1 MVYYIYLSR
10 KELVVMK
17 KARTASLV
25 LCIIAAA
32 IISLCMNLAGGFAL
46 AFMVESSSDI
56 FRKCGT
62 ALMVSSAFLIAGTVV
77 ACFKRVWVPL
87 VLNIIGTACYIYT
100 VSEIYAIPNSLRPKT
115 DTEPLAER
123 HLLTVIVTVLLFALT
138 VFNYLDEKNVKKRNE
153 KRRLKEEALN
163 KKLSDDEK
171 LL

>member
-1 MVYYIYLSR
+1 
-10 KELVVMK
+10 MK
-17 KARTASLV
+17 KVRTVTAV
-25 LCIIAAA
+25 LCIAAA
-32 IISLCMNLAGGFAL
+32 TVISLFINTAGGYAFAFL
-46 AFMVESSSDI
+46 VESSSDI
-56 FRKCGT
+56 FHKCGI
-62 ALMVSSAFLIAGTVV
+62 ALMVSSAFLIAGTAV

-100 VSEIYAIPNSLRPKT
+100 VSEIYSIPNSLRPKT

-138 VFNYLDEKNVKKRNE
+138 VFNYLDEKNVSKRNE

-163 KKLSDDEK
+163 KKLSDGEK

>member
-1 MVYYIYLSR
+1 
-10 KELVVMK
+10 MK

-25 LCIIAAA
+25 LCIIAVA
-32 IISLCMNLAGGFAL
+32 IISLFINTAGGFAL

-56 FRKCGT
+56 FRKCGI

-77 ACFKRVWVPL
+77 ACFKKVWIPL

-100 VSEIYAIPNSLRPKT
+100 VSKIYAIPNSLRPKT

-123 HLLTVIVTVLLFALT
+123 HLLTVIVTILLFALT
-138 VFNYLDEKNVKKRNE
+138 VFNFLDEKNVKKRSE
-153 KRRLKEEALN
+153 KRRLKEEALTR
-163 KKLSDDEK
+163 KLSDDEK

>member
-1 MVYYIYLSR
+1 
-10 KELVVMK
+10 MK
-17 KARTASLV
+17 KARTVTIV
-25 LCIIAAA
+25 LCIAAA
-32 IISLCMNLAGGFAL
+32 AVISLCINMAGGYAFAFL
-46 AFMVESSSDI
+46 VESSSDI
-56 FRKCGT
+56 FRKCGI

-77 ACFKRVWVPL
+77 ACFKRVWIPL

-100 VSEIYAIPNSLRPKT
+100 VSEIYAIPNTLRPKT
-115 DTEPLAER
+115 ATEPLAER

-138 VFNYLDEKNVKKRNE
+138 VFNYLDEKNVKKRSE

>member
-1 MVYYIYLSR
+1 
-10 KELVVMK
+10 MK
-17 KARTASLV
+17 KARTVTVV
-25 LCIIAAA
+25 LCIAATA
-32 IISLCMNLAGGFAL
+32 VISLCINTAGGFAF
-46 AFMVESSSDI
+46 AFLVESSSDI
-56 FRKCGT
+56 FRKCGI

-100 VSEIYAIPNSLRPKT
+100 VSEIYAIPNTLRPKT
-115 DTEPLAER
+115 NTEPLAER

-138 VFNYLDEKNVKKRNE
+138 VFNYLDEKNVKKRSE

>member
-1 MVYYIYLSR
+1 
-10 KELVVMK
+10 MK

-32 IISLCMNLAGGFAL
+32 IISLCINTAGGFAL

-56 FRKCGT
+56 FRKCGI

-77 ACFKRVWVPL
+77 ACFKKVWIPL

-138 VFNYLDEKNVKKRNE
+138 VFNYLDEKNVKKRSE
-153 KRRLKEEALN
+153 KHRLKEEALN
-163 KKLSDDEK
+163 KKLSDEEK

>member
-1 MVYYIYLSR
+1 
-10 KELVVMK
+10 MK

-25 LCIIAAA
+25 LCIIAVV
-32 IISLCMNLAGGFAL
+32 IISLCMNLAGGYAL

-56 FRKCGT
+56 FRKCGI

-87 VLNIIGTACYIYT
+87 ALNIIGTACYIYT
-100 VSEIYAIPNSLRPKT
+100 VSEIYAIPNTLRPKT

-138 VFNYLDEKNVKKRNE
+138 VFNYLDEKNVQKRSK
-153 KRRLKEEALN
+153 KRRLKEEALT